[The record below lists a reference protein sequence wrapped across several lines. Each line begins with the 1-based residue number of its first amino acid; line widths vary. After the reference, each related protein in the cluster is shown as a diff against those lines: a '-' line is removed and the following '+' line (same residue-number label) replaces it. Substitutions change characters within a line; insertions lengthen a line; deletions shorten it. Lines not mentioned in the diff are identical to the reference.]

1 MFTKSF
7 LLVLGALF
15 ILQVSAQGAGRTQNV
30 PDTQWAN
37 VQKWMQKTIDALKN
51 SENKITASINEV
63 TKTENAKIDQTR
75 NNIKSDIQKEVDK
88 LQKQAD
94 QAKVDIKDC
103 LKDVSD
109 GGDSFANS
117 LLQGA
122 TQCVTDENNKAKK
135 IVSSEEELVKEVSAT
150 WQDAKKKW
158 DDCHSSSNVVLCRGQ
173 VVADAGRKEADYG
186 KQQAQLETEA
196 ATSVDN
202 LQQNIDSCVTSKTS
216 SVPGQL
222 TSKISAMEQC
232 VKKKIGNN

>member
-1 MFTKSF
+1 
-7 LLVLGALF
+7 
-15 ILQVSAQGAGRTQNV
+15 
-30 PDTQWAN
+30 
-37 VQKWMQKTIDALKN
+37 MQKRIDALKD
-51 SENKITASINEV
+51 SEKKITASINKV
-63 TKTENAKIDQTR
+63 TKAEEARIDQTKKT
-75 NNIKSDIQKEVDK
+75 IKSDIKAVVDN
-88 LQKQAD
+88 LQKQANK
-94 QAKVDIKDC
+94 AKVDIKDC

-135 IVSSEEELVKEVSAT
+135 IVSSQEELVKEVSAK

-158 DDCHSSSNVVLCRGQ
+158 DDCQSSPSVILCRGQ
-173 VVADAGRKEADYG
+173 VVADAVSKDTDYG
-186 KQQAQLETEA
+186 KQQAHLEIEA
-196 ATSVDN
+196 AKSVDK
-202 LQQNIDSCVTSKTS
+202 LQQNIESCVTSKTS